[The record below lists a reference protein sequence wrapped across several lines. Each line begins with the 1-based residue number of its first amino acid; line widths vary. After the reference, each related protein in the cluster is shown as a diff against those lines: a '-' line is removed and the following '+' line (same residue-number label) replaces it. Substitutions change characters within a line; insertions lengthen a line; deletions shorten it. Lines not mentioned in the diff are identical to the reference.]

1 MTKVQ
6 YYTLVLNQQ
15 IANGDKPEVIA
26 LTKQLLERLTAK
38 RW

>member
-15 IANGDKPEVIA
+15 ISEGKAPEVIA
-26 LTKQLLERLTAK
+26 LTKQLLERLTGK